1 VSTWPTSKTG
11 GASVPEDERTVEE
24 VLDTIGDEHARTV
37 LAAISREP
45 RSAKELSDARDRS
58 LPTIHRHVGMLE
70 EHDLVV
76 TRTHVAADG
85 NRYEECECNSQSTV
99 ISLETDQ
106 YDVEIYRE
114 ENLPDRFT
122 RLWDDLGAV

>member
-1 VSTWPTSKTG
+1 
-11 GASVPEDERTVEE
+11 
-24 VLDTIGDEHARTV
+24 
-37 LAAISREP
+37 
-45 RSAKELSDARDRS
+45 
-58 LPTIHRHVGMLE
+58 MLE

-76 TRTHVAADG
+76 ARTHVAADG

-99 ISLETDQ
+99 ISLEADR
-106 YDVEIYRE
+106 YDIEIYRE